1 MVVPSNR
8 RSKPA
13 DVAEPSKDVGR
24 PALLLD
30 SGARLATRTTF
41 ALLLLLL
48 GLWMARDF
56 ITPVVWAAVIAI
68 TTWPL
73 YERFAALISKRDST
87 VVAPLLFTLLVGII
101 IFIPIALAANELGR
115 ESERMM
121 QWVTQLRE
129 NGIPVPGWIAQMPL
143 AGQYAAEWWRT
154 NLADPQAAGTLL
166 GGFNKD
172 TAGAWTSAL
181 GGQLL
186 HRLFHFFFAL
196 IVLFFLLRDGPWI
209 AGRVL
214 DTADRLLGDPGERL
228 AGKMIEAV
236 RGTVN
241 GTVVVAVVE
250 GALIGV
256 AYLIAGVPN
265 PVVFALLTAAFAM
278 LPFGAWVAFTA
289 ASLLLL
295 AQGGSALAAGGVF
308 GFGAAVM
315 LIGDHFVWPTIVGG
329 AARLPF
335 LLALIG
341 IFGGLQTFGLLG
353 LFVGPVIMA
362 ALITIWREWIVA
374 SRPAVERSNR

>member
-1 MVVPSNR
+1 MPDKRSSKAGGERNR
-8 RSKPA
+8 QS
-13 DVAEPSKDVGR
+13 SR
-24 PALLLD
+24 PAAPAALPLHA
-30 SGARLATRTTF
+30 GARLAARTTF

-48 GLWMARDF
+48 GLWVARDF
-56 ITPVVWAAVIAI
+56 VTALAWAAVIAI

-73 YERFAALISKRDST
+73 YGRFAALISTRRSR
-87 VVAPLLFTLLVGII
+87 VIAPLVFTLLVGILL
-101 IFIPIALAANELGR
+101 FVPVALAANELGR
-115 ESERMM
+115 ESERIV

-129 NGIPVPGWIAQMPL
+129 SGIPVPGWIAQLPL
-143 AGQYAAEWWRT
+143 AGEYAAQWWRA
-154 NLADPQAAGTLL
+154 NLADPQAAGVLL
-166 GGFNKD
+166 GGINKD
-172 TAGAWTSAL
+172 SAAAWTSAL

-186 HRLFHFFFAL
+186 HRLLHFLFTL
-196 IVLFFLLRDGPWI
+196 IALFFLLRDGAWI

-214 DTADRLLGDPGERL
+214 ETADRLLGNPGESL
-228 AGKMIEAV
+228 AGKMVEAV

-250 GALIGV
+250 GALIGA
-256 AYLIAGVPN
+256 AYVVAGVPN

-278 LPFGAWVAFTA
+278 LPLGAWVAFTA

-295 AQGGSALAAGGVF
+295 LQGGSVLAAGGVF

-315 LIGDHFVWPTIVGG
+315 LIGDNFFWPAIVGG

-362 ALITIWREWIVA
+362 ALVTIWREWIVA
-374 SRPAVERSNR
+374 SQPAVDGRG